1 MNDLIDQ
8 SSVQSPMAFSRDQ
21 AEFACD
27 ALRSGVRGILI
38 LGQDSSSAQVPEE
51 ALAGCENASVRVLH
65 IRQPL
70 PSLLELQ
77 DMIAGAAGV
86 TGGLGL
92 APQAMARLLLTSVP
106 PWESVILAIDDAE
119 ALPRQSLYYLAQV
132 SAALPADA
140 RVFQI
145 VLAGGPALL
154 ERLDHPDFATF
165 RNSVAVANEKNSEQE
180 EQHRMKNRPAQAR
193 SLQLVAPRPV
203 QLPSL
208 PEAPLRPAYLTS
220 KAAHRLTGDNL
231 LVAGLMI
238 GYLLAIALVAFLA
251 YSADQTRSSVLPT
264 NANTQQEFA
273 LAPQTFPPAPPD
285 AGKTD
290 EAIASLIGQLEAAMA
305 RELSAPRPR
314 GEAANLANR
323 IEVLA
328 DGASPSGRLMVFG
341 LKDRIAER
349 VIEALRAGRS
359 DEAHRLEQFLGRS
372 GNSRSDS
379 GRVLAAD
386 SPGASSNGTSPNEVT
401 AVAHVRPNDR
411 GEAQTGEKS
420 DQPIT
425 FPDLVLS
432 RAAPETA
439 AGLPLTGTQRPQAP
453 AAQDKAV
460 APVSA
465 DLPAYAP
472 FRVVLTYPR
481 DNKAAAS
488 RTAALQQAL
497 QAAKVEVGNLEATDA
512 SLPAPSIGYYFRS
525 DRNAAVD
532 ISHKVEPL
540 LGPIEPIMLE
550 PRGEESSPGTIVIA
564 LPGHGSVLE
573 GIHRNHSNKPIRHVR
588 TSDLVKRILRSFSIG
603 P

>member
-1 MNDLIDQ
+1 MNDLTDQ
-8 SSVQSPMAFSRDQ
+8 SSVQRAFSRAQ

-27 ALRSGVRGILI
+27 ALRSGVRAILI
-38 LGQDSSSAQVPEE
+38 CGQDSSSAHVPDE
-51 ALAGCENASVRVLH
+51 ALAGCDSAS
-65 IRQPL
+65 IRLLRIGQPL

-86 TGGLGL
+86 TGSLGL

-106 PWESVILAIDDAE
+106 PWQSVVLAIDDAE

-140 RVFQI
+140 RVLQI
-145 VLAGGPALL
+145 VLVGGPALL

-165 RNSVAVANEKNSEQE
+165 RNSVAVANEKNSVQE
-180 EQHRMKNRPAQAR
+180 EPAQAR
-193 SLQLVAPRPV
+193 GLQLVAPRPV

-220 KAAHRLTGDNL
+220 RAALRLTGNNL
-231 LVAGLMI
+231 VVAGLTI
-238 GYLLAIALVAFLA
+238 GCLLAIALAAFLA
-251 YSADQTRSSVLPT
+251 YSANQTRSSALPT
-264 NANTQQEFA
+264 NANALQEFA
-273 LAPQTFPPAPPD
+273 VAPQTFTAAPPD
-285 AGKTD
+285 AGKND
-290 EAIASLIGQLEAAMA
+290 EAIASLIGQFETAMA
-305 RELSAPRPR
+305 RELSAAHPS
-314 GEAANLANR
+314 GEAANLADR
-323 IEVLA
+323 IEALA
-328 DGASPSGRLMVFG
+328 DGASPNGRLMVVG
-341 LKDRIAER
+341 LKDRVAER

-359 DEAHRLEQFLGRS
+359 DEAHRLEQLLGRS
-372 GNSRSDS
+372 GNSRSDP
-379 GRVLAAD
+379 GRIVAAD
-386 SPGASSNGTSPNEVT
+386 SPGASSNDASPNEVT
-401 AVAHVRPNDR
+401 AVIHARPNDR
-411 GEAQTGEKS
+411 GEAQRGEKS
-420 DQPIT
+420 DQPIS
-425 FPDLVLS
+425 FPELVLS
-432 RAAPETA
+432 RAAPETT

-453 AAQDKAV
+453 AAQDKAA

-472 FRVVLTYPR
+472 FHVVLTYPR
-481 DNKAAAS
+481 DDKTAAI

-512 SLPAPSIGYYFRS
+512 FLPGPSIGYYFRS

-564 LPGHGSVLE
+564 LPGHGSVFE

-588 TSDLVKRILRSFSIG
+588 TSDLVKRILRSFSVR

>member
-1 MNDLIDQ
+1 MNDFADQ
-8 SSVQSPMAFSRDQ
+8 SSVQNPMAFSHGPAQ
-21 AEFACD
+21 FTHD

-38 LGQDSSSAQVPEE
+38 LSQDSSSAHVPDE
-51 ALAGCENASVRVLH
+51 ALAGCESASVRVLH
-65 IRQPL
+65 IGQPL

-77 DMIAGAAGV
+77 DMIAGTAGI
-86 TGGLGL
+86 TGSLGL
-92 APQAMARLLLTSVP
+92 APQALARLLLTSVP
-106 PWESVILAIDDAE
+106 PWQSVVLAIDDAE

-132 SAALPADA
+132 SAALPADTHI
-140 RVFQI
+140 FQI
-145 VLAGGPALL
+145 VLAGGSALL

-165 RNSVAVANEKNSEQE
+165 RNSVAVANEKNSGQVVLD
-180 EQHRMKNRPAQAR
+180 RMKSRPAQAR
-193 SLQLVAPRPV
+193 SLQLIAPPSV

-208 PEAPLRPAYLTS
+208 PPTRPAYLTG
-220 KAAHRLTGDNL
+220 KAAHRLTGNNL

-238 GYLLAIALVAFLA
+238 IGCLLAIALVAFLA
-251 YSADQTRSSVLPT
+251 YSADQTRSSALPT
-264 NANTQQEFA
+264 NANALFA
-273 LAPQTFPPAPPD
+273 GAPQTFTAAPPD

-290 EAIASLIGQLEAAMA
+290 EAIASLIGQFETAMA
-305 RELSAPRPR
+305 RELSAAHPS
-314 GEAANLANR
+314 GEAANLADR
-323 IEVLA
+323 IEALA
-328 DGASPSGRLMVFG
+328 DGASPNGRLMVVG
-341 LKDRIAER
+341 LKDRVAER
-349 VIEALRAGRS
+349 VMEALLAGRS

-372 GNSRSDS
+372 GNSRSDP
-379 GRVLAAD
+379 GRVAAAD
-386 SPGASSNGTSPNEVT
+386 SPGASSNDASPNDVT
-401 AVAHVRPNDR
+401 AVAHARPNDR
-411 GEAQTGEKS
+411 GEAKRGEKS

-481 DNKAAAS
+481 DDEAAAG

-497 QAAKVEVGNLEATDA
+497 KAAKVEVGNLEATDA

>member
-1 MNDLIDQ
+1 MNDLTDQ
-8 SSVQSPMAFSRDQ
+8 SSVQSPMAVSRGQ

-27 ALRSGVRGILI
+27 ALRSGVRAILI
-38 LGQDSSSAQVPEE
+38 CGQDSSSAHVPDE
-51 ALAGCENASVRVLH
+51 ALSGCESASVRLLR
-65 IRQPL
+65 IGQPL

-77 DMIAGAAGV
+77 EMIAGAAGV
-86 TGGLGL
+86 TASLGL

-106 PWESVILAIDDAE
+106 PWQSVVLAIDDAE

-140 RVFQI
+140 RILQI

-154 ERLDHPDFATF
+154 ERLNHPDFTTF
-165 RNSVAVANEKNSEQE
+165 RNSVVVASEKNLEQE
-180 EQHRMKNRPAQAR
+180 DDRMNGQAAQAR
-193 SLQLVAPRPV
+193 ALQLIAPRPV
-203 QLPSL
+203 QIP
-208 PEAPLRPAYLTS
+208 PLLRTEKLAL
-220 KAAHRLTGDNL
+220 RLTGNHL
-231 LVAGLMI
+231 LAGGLAI
-238 GYLLAIALVAFLA
+238 CCVLAIAFAAFLA
-251 YSADQTRSSVLPT
+251 YSDYQTQPFTLAV
-264 NANTQQEFA
+264 NANAPQEFA
-273 LAPQTFPPAPPD
+273 VAPQTLTAAPPD

-290 EAIASLIGQLEAAMA
+290 EAIASLIGQFETAMA
-305 RELSAPRPR
+305 RELSAAHPS
-314 GEAANLANR
+314 GEAANLADR
-323 IEVLA
+323 IEALA
-328 DGASPSGRLMVFG
+328 DGASPNGRLMVVG
-341 LKDRIAER
+341 LKDRVAER

-359 DEAHRLEQFLGRS
+359 DEAHRLEQFLGRPR
-372 GNSRSDS
+372 NSQSNS
-379 GRVLAAD
+379 TPAAAAD
-386 SPGASSNGTSPNEVT
+386 SAVASSNDASPNEVT
-401 AVAHVRPNDR
+401 AVAHARPNDR
-411 GEAQTGEKS
+411 GGAQRGEKS

-432 RAAPETA
+432 RAAPETT
-439 AGLPLTGTQRPQAP
+439 AGLPLTGTQRPHAP
-453 AAQDKAV
+453 AAQDKAA
-460 APVSA
+460 APVSP

-481 DNKAAAS
+481 DDKTAAI

-497 QAAKVEVGNLEATDA
+497 QAAKVEVGNLEAIDA
-512 SLPAPSIGYYFRS
+512 SLPGPSVGYYFRS

-573 GIHRNHSNKPIRHVR
+573 GIHRNHSHKPIRHVR
-588 TSDLVKRILRSFSIG
+588 TSDLIKRILRSFSVR